1 MEKRARGCL
10 RVLTG
15 TMMGYARVGDVDGL
29 RAYLSSDAFADLFI
43 GVDPGR
49 RQIAAVVGANG
60 DRRHR
65 AQ

>member
-1 MEKRARGCL
+1 
-10 RVLTG
+10 
-15 TMMGYARVGDVDGL
+15 MMGYARVGDVDGL